1 MSRES
6 WDAFKYYPLTKQSAS
21 MQDKKWLNVS
31 IRVIK
36 AFVYVFLFCSV
47 LCTGLIAKFVVLF
60 AVSQLKDEATVQFC
74 NYDSAG
80 KNENLQARISKKAKI
95 VWTWYI
101 IFMFLIPECF
111 TIFRAIWYFLFK
123 KKVKLPGR
131 RSIAVSLV
139 LEILHPVGV
148 ALLIFYELPKL
159 NSVDAAVI
167 FSCICVIPS
176 LLNLLAQNRKNTS
189 NMFLLILIINFL
201 ALIAQGTGVIL
212 LCFIH
217 NPQDFQ
223 GWVLFIALVLS
234 SCRWW
239 CNYVPCSSY
248 YGSLN
253 FLAKSKTDN
262 WHVFRG
268 YTVEV
273 IKMSSSRTNVNVLIA
288 FSDKSVPLNS
298 FLMQAFCAFF
308 IYKAAKFAYQTGMH
322 KFGFALP
329 LTLITPGTV
338 IIILMFCIA
347 RENDPCALHGLIPD
361 YLFLNAPKFNS
372 ITEFLLNWR
381 IWCWL
386 SLWLSQVWITRQ
398 VWLGEHAKLAP
409 VERIFHNPSYD
420 AFFVDQFLGLN
431 KRKHDDSHTVKK
443 EDEEEEDEEKEED
456 SISEFE

>member
-1 MSRES
+1 MSKSEANLNSSFVDIRNLDNVFEIGDTSQNSMSRES

-74 NYDSAG
+74 NYDSG

-176 LLNLLAQNRKNTS
+176 LLS
-189 NMFLLILIINFL
+189 
-201 ALIAQGTGVIL
+201 
-212 LCFIH
+212 
-217 NPQDFQ
+217 
-223 GWVLFIALVLS
+223 
-234 SCRWW
+234 
-239 CNYVPCSSY
+239 
-248 YGSLN
+248 SLN